1 MLSCT
6 PGRAAAAADRCETA
20 GQVPVSA
27 CAVEAI
33 RALWPLTV
41 ARPALP
47 GWWLT
52 ADTAIFERALGL
64 AKRRIGARLG
74 SSATTREGTPNL
86 LCAYLAMTVLAV
98 LAASTLLGVWW
109 LDGVAA
115 LGLAGWAVAEGRRA
129 WAGRSGGCACRPGA
143 QY

>member
-1 MLSCT
+1 MLSFT

-27 CAVEAI
+27 GAIEATQ
-33 RALWPLTV
+33 ALWPLTV
-41 ARPALP
+41 ARPNLP

-74 SSATTREGTPNL
+74 SSAPGSDHRPPPGREHRTCCALTR
-86 LCAYLAMTVLAV
+86 
-98 LAASTLLGVWW
+98 
-109 LDGVAA
+109 
-115 LGLAGWAVAEGRRA
+115 R
-129 WAGRSGGCACRPGA
+129 
-143 QY
+143 